1 MVVHD
6 DGLTG
11 MILTLPQ
18 TRQQKRKK
26 NSRKV
31 KYMKQSQDSVEFCF
45 MFISFFGKF
54 NQNLCFGLLMQI
66 ICVNSFKKSNFFK
79 KKPEEIILVRL

>member
-18 TRQQKRKK
+18 TRQQKKEKK
-26 NSRKV
+26 NQEKLN
-31 KYMKQSQDSVEFCF
+31 MKQSQDSVEFCF
-45 MFISFFGKF
+45 MFISFLG
-54 NQNLCFGLLMQI
+54 
-66 ICVNSFKKSNFFK
+66 NSIKIHVS
-79 KKPEEIILVRL
+79 VC

>member
-1 MVVHD
+1 MVIHD

-18 TRQQKRKK
+18 QDNKREKK

-31 KYMKQSQDSVEFCF
+31 KYIKQSQDSVEFCF
-45 MFISFFGKF
+45 MFISFLG
-54 NQNLCFGLLMQI
+54 
-66 ICVNSFKKSNFFK
+66 NSIKIYVS
-79 KKPEEIILVRL
+79 VC